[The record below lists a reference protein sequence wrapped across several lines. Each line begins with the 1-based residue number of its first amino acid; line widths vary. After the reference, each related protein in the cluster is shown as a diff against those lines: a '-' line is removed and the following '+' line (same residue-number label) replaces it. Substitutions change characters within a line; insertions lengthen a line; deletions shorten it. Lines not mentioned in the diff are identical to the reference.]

1 MAVRRR
7 ARYSVFVAFAG
18 LLFSGCEP
26 SAGPSSVDGALS
38 RFTPKPAE
46 AMNTAPT
53 VPNQP
58 ALFPISQPDDAERMA
73 AVLLLFGVRE
83 SRR

>member
-7 ARYSVFVAFAG
+7 VRYSVFVAFAG
-18 LLFSGCEP
+18 LLLSGCEP
-26 SAGPSSVDGALS
+26 SGPSSVDGALS

-53 VPNQP
+53 VPSRP
-58 ALFPISQPDDAERMA
+58 ALFPLNQPDDAERKA
-73 AVLLLFGVRE
+73 AALLFLFGVRE
-83 SRR
+83 SKR